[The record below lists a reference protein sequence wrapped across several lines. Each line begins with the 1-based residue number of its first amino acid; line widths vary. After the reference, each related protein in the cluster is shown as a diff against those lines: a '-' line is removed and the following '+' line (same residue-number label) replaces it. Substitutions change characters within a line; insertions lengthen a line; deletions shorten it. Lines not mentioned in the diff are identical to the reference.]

1 MSDPNEQI
9 PNTAGGIPSPAAGS
23 QEPAGGVLV
32 PPHSPSAPVE
42 IAPVVEPVA
51 PAAPELRPSLLQ
63 TFVDENKP
71 PVVEVPKVEEPAK
84 APDPAK
90 PAEASKPG
98 EEAKPGEEKP
108 AEGEVAAPVVEAPL
122 VYTAFELPEGVAVDN
137 ERMAEFT
144 GVLGK
149 HRLSQEVGQELM
161 SMHAGVMQQAMN
173 DFARSESERQHR
185 VWNETR
191 AEWNREVLAD
201 ERIGGSGHNTAM
213 GAIARMR
220 DALVPEAERPA
231 FDQFLA
237 VTGAG
242 DHPQFLR
249 MLHRVAEFLDEPR
262 IPDPTIRP
270 PADLGRKPNG
280 RLRDSYKPMN
290 G

>member
-1 MSDPNEQI
+1 MSDPNEPN

-23 QEPAGGVLV
+23 HEPAGGVFV
-32 PPHSPSAPVE
+32 PPQPSPAPVE

-71 PVVEVPKVEEPAK
+71 PVVEAPKTEEPAK
-84 APDPAK
+84 VGDPAK
-90 PAEASKPG
+90 PAEAP
-98 EEAKPGEEKP
+98 KPGEEKP
-108 AEGEVAAPVVEAPL
+108 GEAKPAEGEAPAPAAEVPIA
-122 VYTAFELPEGVAVDN
+122 YTAFELPEGVKVDN
-137 ERMAEFT
+137 ERMTEFT

-149 HRLSQEVGQELM
+149 HKLAQEVGQELL
-161 SMHAGVMQQAMN
+161 SLHAGVMQTAMQEY
-173 DFARSESERQHR
+173 ATHLAAEQHR
-185 VWNETR
+185 IFNETR

-280 RLRDSYKPMN
+280 RLRDSYKPM